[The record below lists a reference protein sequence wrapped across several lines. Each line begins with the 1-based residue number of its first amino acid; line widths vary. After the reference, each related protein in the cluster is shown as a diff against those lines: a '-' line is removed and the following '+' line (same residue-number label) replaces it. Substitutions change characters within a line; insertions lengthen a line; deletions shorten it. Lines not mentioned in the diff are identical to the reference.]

1 VTSLDQDGPDR
12 VRIAIPSARPAAL
25 TAWLARLERAGI
37 LVDSATMTNS
47 GDRTVSATMTLKAR
61 AA

>member
-1 VTSLDQDGPDR
+1 M
-12 VRIAIPSARPAAL
+12 PSARPGAL

-37 LVDSATMTNS
+37 LVDSLTMTDK
-47 GDRTVSATMTLKAR
+47 GDRTVSVTMTLKAR